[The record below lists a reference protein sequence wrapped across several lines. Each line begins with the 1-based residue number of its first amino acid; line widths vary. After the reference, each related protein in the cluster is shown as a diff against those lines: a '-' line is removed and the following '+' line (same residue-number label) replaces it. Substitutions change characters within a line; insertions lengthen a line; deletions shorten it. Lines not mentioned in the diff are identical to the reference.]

1 MFRHWP
7 YPIIHIKFGED
18 WMRNGQ
24 VIAENVTFS
33 SVISEPLS
41 RWWCHLDVRTWC
53 LGSNNALKCK
63 YTKYSLVINEPWSR
77 WWRHHDVRTWCL
89 GSNLTYLHSKGV
101 RNALKRKYTKYFL
114 VINKPWSRWWR
125 HHDVIIHS
133 SSLTQSHHS
142 YQVWWRLDEKWLSYC
157 AKCTIFVHNQWTVK
171 PVMMSSWHH

>member
-41 RWWCHLDVRTWC
+41 RWW
-53 LGSNNALKCK
+53 
-63 YTKYSLVINEPWSR
+63 
-77 WWRHHDVRTWCL
+77 RHHDVRTWCL

-114 VINKPWSRWWR
+114 VINEPWSRWWR
-125 HHDVIIHS
+125 HHDVIKHC

-142 YQVWWRLDEKWLSYC
+142 YQVWWRLDENWPSYC
-157 AKCTIFVHNQWTVK
+157 TKCTIFVRNQSTVK
-171 PVMMSSWHH
+171 PVMTSSWRHYIRFVLTHTLTILPSLVKIGCKMMKLSC